1 MSTIVKTIFDQIE
14 SMAQTE
20 LGSSWRK
27 LRKVFAPVDNEFRG
41 VENAFKCRHGGAFSA
56 DGVTRYY
63 TLDHSFQVLLMRR
76 FVDRGDDHN
85 IQTTIND
92 LYDKAD
98 ELLTLFIKSRL
109 QLPTTVLHVFNP
121 SIGEPEVLANN
132 SVLLTVGFDVK
143 YRRQLDL

>member
-1 MSTIVKTIFDQIE
+1 MSTIVQSIFEKIE

-20 LGSSWRK
+20 LGSTWIK
-27 LRKVFAPVDNEFRG
+27 LRKVFNPEDNDFRAMEYG
-41 VENAFKCRHGGAFSA
+41 FKCLHGSAITA
-56 DGVTRYY
+56 DGVTRFY

-76 FVDRGDDHN
+76 FVDRNDDAN
-85 IQTTIND
+85 IQITINN

-109 QLPTTVLHVFNP
+109 ELPTTVLHVFNP
-121 SIGEPEVLANN
+121 SLTEPEVLANN
-132 SVLLTVGFDVK
+132 AVLLRVGFDVK